1 MLDEMRVN
9 DEQLNASDIRQL
21 ENADEIAHFFAKLRY
36 NTDIRRPIPL
46 DAVAYANTQDLKMQ
60 IHHHELIA
68 TDTDEDIRIYLFE
81 VRSVTAKLRNELARG
96 FLKTNDTKVLLV
108 LTADYEDIEFVYLER
123 SDPQKTKRKGLSLK
137 ITIRP
142 IPLTVKRLKP
152 DSVALRVLKRFTFTE
167 EDSDYQWEKLR
178 SAYMLAEWSEEYFNN
193 RALFSDYYLKE
204 RLTDP
209 RITSEWNEDVKP
221 IGREVFGH
229 LTSARK
235 NYTRQTENVIRK
247 GLFEPTFKLLGFDF
261 AEKKPGSS
269 SAEDADYLLYAPD
282 NKDKPIAAALTYVW
296 NRNLDDVDESRELE
310 EEKGGTPFE
319 IPGAMVVSLLEKQVA
334 PWVIVTN
341 GKLWRLYSSTASNKA
356 TNYYEIDLE
365 EAIAAND
372 QITALKYWWLMFR
385 REAFMGFLDELLKNS
400 ADYAKELGDRLK
412 DRVFVEIFP
421 QFAKGFIADMRAQ
434 GVKESA
440 IDLDTVFS
448 GTMTFLYR
456 LMFTLYAES
465 LELVPIN
472 EVQGY
477 RELSMYRMKGEIA
490 EAGGAVL
497 DEAPDKLSKH
507 YKANSTELYGRLS
520 RLFTVIDAGSDE
532 LNMPT
537 YNGGLFSQETDSG
550 KFLASY
556 GIPDRLLALGLD
568 RLTRDIDTKTQALAF
583 IDFKSL
589 GVRQLGSIYEGL
601 LEFKLKIATE
611 ALAVTKEKGKE
622 VYQPAKKVKKPLATL
637 AKGDV
642 YLENDKQERKATGS
656 YYTPDYIVKYIVRHT
671 VGPVLDGKFEK
682 LTPRLRQAQKSYRD
696 HVKVVE
702 ARNRSLPEGQQSP
715 DLFWNN
721 PDMRQLVDDCLN
733 VRVLDP
739 AMGSGHFL
747 VEVVDYTSN
756 RLINF
761 LNGWTENPVW
771 NFIDQTRQ
779 DILDD
784 MERQHVSIDPDRLT
798 RVSLLKRAVL
808 KRCIYGVDL
817 NQMAVELAKVSL
829 WLDAFTLGA
838 PLSFLD
844 HHLKHGNSLIGARVA
859 AVQKALEGQQTL
871 FSQNK
876 FAGVMLATDLMRQVS
891 YLSDNTIT
899 QARASAQAYRSARDH
914 LAPYKRVL
922 DVYTSRW
929 FGNAPIAGRRGSTG
943 IDVTVEF
950 LQRNDTQAWLEDPHK
965 PENRLPAD
973 DYMQAGLVAKT
984 ALQAAEEKRFFHWE
998 LEFPEVFF
1006 APSKPGGQDVQLKE
1020 DGGFDAVVGNP
1031 PYVRGGQLEIDREFL
1046 EQQYESQHSSADL
1059 YVYFIERSYQLIGVG
1074 YLGLITANKFMKS
1087 QYGQPLRDF
1096 LVANTRLESIVD
1108 FGEQRV
1114 FQDAATDPSIIVAS
1128 KNNPESLIPFTQIK
1142 NLRFTSLTEVVN
1154 STAIVVPIEAFNGS
1168 SWSPID
1174 KESYEIFEKIKQVG
1188 DPLEMVVG
1196 TTIRRGIVTGLNEAF
1211 IITQDDYDK
1220 LAAQDKRNAEILKPF
1235 IGGEQI
1241 RRYEINSNQSYLIL
1255 TQVGID
1261 INRYQAVYEHLSQ
1274 FREKLEKRWDKGNHW
1289 WELRPCDYYDEF
1301 EQPKI
1306 FYPDISMTSR
1316 FVLDT
1321 EGYFSNNSG
1330 YFFQTPSLYILAIIN
1345 SNLIWSFLKTI
1356 STTLGDAEQGGRL
1369 RLFTQTVEQLPIF
1382 KINFTT
1388 PQAERERLT
1397 QQITGAYSIGDNTGV
1412 LQRVQAVLSANQTD
1426 VVHDVLAH
1434 LAQSMIDL
1442 NKQKQAEVGRFLA
1455 WLEKQLRIQAKNDGS
1470 TGIDSLTGKTIIQG
1484 YLGDYQKG
1492 EGETSWADF
1501 LYRLHQNRNRFA
1513 VSLADVEGE
1522 IQIEYEKSLA
1532 TLMPIKQDLARTDA
1546 LIDKIVYRLYGLT
1559 DAEIE
1564 LIERPQYEQAL
1575 SEAKARVVGDK
1586 TIKDDEVKIEKIA
1599 EGILPA
1605 AKHYFERVEP
1615 HEVEAMLDTELPNW
1629 RNLPPDAPTF
1639 LLTGDYNLRSMLEHM
1654 DFSSS
1659 VIPYTKA
1666 VEVVLHKNV
1675 FEPFRHS
1682 HTDGDCRNSFLQA
1695 FMRGEKDLTLGS
1707 YMIILSS
1714 SKEEALRRFIAQTLG
1729 EITPLV
1735 QVLNDGQVRDI
1746 RNKAAHDEV
1755 LTRAEARQVRAWALG
1770 ILGMV

>member
-9 DEQLNASDIRQL
+9 DEQLDSSDIRQL

-36 NTDIRRPIPL
+36 DVDIRRTIPL
-46 DAVAYANTQDLKMQ
+46 DATAYANTQDLKMQ
-60 IHHHELIA
+60 IRHHELIA
-68 TDTDEDIRIYLFE
+68 TDTEDEDIRIYLFE

-96 FLKTNDTKVLLV
+96 FLKTNDAKVLLV

-142 IPLTVKRLKP
+142 IPLTVNRLKP

-221 IGREVFGH
+221 IGREVFRH

-235 NYTRQTENVIRK
+235 NYTRKTEDVIRK

-269 SAEDADYLLYAPD
+269 SAEEADYLLYTPD
-282 NKDKPIAAALTYVW
+282 NKEQPIAAALTYVW

-310 EEKGGTPFE
+310 EDKGGTPFE
-319 IPGAMVVSLLEKQVA
+319 IPGAMVVSLLEAQVA

-385 REAFMGFLDELLKNS
+385 REAFTGFLDELLKNS

-421 QFAKGFIADMRAQ
+421 QFAKGFIADMRTQ
-434 GVKESA
+434 GVKETD

-490 EAGGAVL
+490 ENGGTVL
-497 DEAPDKLSKH
+497 DESPDKLSKH

-520 RLFTVIDAGSDE
+520 DLFTVIDEGSDE

-556 GIPDRLLALGLD
+556 GIPDRFLALGLD

-601 LEFKLKIATE
+601 LEFKLKIASE

-622 VYQPAKKVKKPLATL
+622 VYQPAKKL
-637 AKGDV
+637 KGKTKTSIVIAVDKNEA
-642 YLENDKQERKATGS
+642 YLENDRQERRATGS

-671 VGPVLDGKFEK
+671 VGPVLDRKFAE
-682 LTPRLRQAQKSYRD
+682 LENRLRDAQKGYRD
-696 HVKVVE
+696 YAKLVE
-702 ARNRSLPEGQQSP
+702 ARRKSSGKEESP
-715 DLFWNN
+715 AAYWNN
-721 PDMRQLVDDCLN
+721 PEMQNLVDDCLN

-756 RLINF
+756 RLIDF
-761 LNGWTENPVW
+761 LNGWTENPIW

-784 MERQHVSIDPDRLT
+784 MERQHVSIDADRLT
-798 RVSLLKRAVL
+798 RVALLKRAVL

-859 AVQKALEGQQTL
+859 EVQEALKGQQTL

-891 YLSDNTIT
+891 YLSDNTIEQT
-899 QARASAQAYRSARDH
+899 RKSAQAYRDARDH

-929 FGNAPIAGRRGSTG
+929 FGNAPIAGKRGSQGTDIT
-943 IDVTVEF
+943 IDF
-950 LQRNDTQAWLEDPHK
+950 LQRDDTQAWLEDPRK

-973 DYMQAGLVAKT
+973 DYMQAGLIAKT

-1006 APSKPGGQDVQLKE
+1006 APSKPGGQDVQLKQ

-1031 PYVRGGQLEIDREFL
+1031 PYSSKLSSETKELIPMFNLVSFRCDPFAFFVEKGLLLTRHGGYYGQIVPVTWTGNAYYQDIREYLFTTNSL
-1046 EQQYESQHSSADL
+1046 D
-1059 YVYFIERSYQLIGVG
+1059 QLIIFD
-1074 YLGLITANKFMKS
+1074 GLVFEDANV
-1087 QYGQPLRDF
+1087 D
-1096 LVANTRLESIVD
+1096 TSIIISSPHSILK
-1108 FGEQRV
+1108 RV
-1114 FQDAATDPSIIVAS
+1114 FKLSIA
-1128 KNNPESLIPFTQIK
+1128 NPNPEMHRNSLEKPY
-1142 NLRFTSLTEVVN
+1142 SVVEL
-1154 STAIVVPIEAFNGS
+1154 SERWDIAPIVVPGWDELMLKLYKQSTRLGEIAKHISLGLRVS
-1168 SWSPID
+1168 SVEDDTSLQRT
-1174 KESYEIFEKIKQVG
+1174 EKFP
-1188 DPLEMVVG
+1188 DPLFLGNNIE
-1196 TTIRRGIVTGLNEAF
+1196 
-1211 IITQDDYDK
+1211 
-1220 LAAQDKRNAEILKPF
+1220 
-1235 IGGEQI
+1235 
-1241 RRYEINSNQSYLIL
+1241 RYEPLDADLFFNSSKVKI
-1255 TQVGID
+1255 VGGTK
-1261 INRYQAVYEHLSQ
+1261 NPEVY
-1274 FREKLEKRWDKGNHW
+1274 NT
-1289 WELRPCDYYDEF
+1289 
-1301 EQPKI
+1301 QPKI
-1306 FYPDISMTSR
+1306 LLQSIRNLSLQRRLIPSLDTVSVHFGGNVVGIILDDEVELNIYFILALLASNLHNSFFAKR
-1316 FVLDT
+1316 FV
-1321 EGYFSNNSG
+1321 
-1330 YFFQTPSLYILAIIN
+1330 
-1345 SNLIWSFLKTI
+1345 TI
-1356 STTLGDAEQGGRL
+1356 SLTSTFLSEIPIRRIDFTTAQGER
-1369 RLFTQTVEQLPIF
+1369 EQL
-1382 KINFTT
+1382 T
-1388 PQAERERLT
+1388 E
-1397 QQITGAYSIGDNTGV
+1397 QITGAYSIGDNAGV
-1412 LQRVQAVLSANQTD
+1412 LKRVQAVLADEKSD

-1434 LAQSMIDL
+1434 LAQRMIDL
-1442 NKQKQAEVGRFLA
+1442 NKSKQAEVGRFLV
-1455 WLEKQLRIQAKNDGS
+1455 WLESKLRIQPKNDGL
-1470 TGIDSLTGKTIIQG
+1470 TGIDSLGGKTIIQG

-1492 EGETSWADF
+1492 EGELSWDDF

-1513 VSLADVEGE
+1513 VSLSDVEGE
-1522 IQIEYEKSLA
+1522 IQIEFEKSLE
-1532 TLMPIKQDLARTDA
+1532 TLIPIKRDLARTDA

-1559 DAEIE
+1559 DEEIE

-1575 SEAKARVVGDK
+1575 ADAKAQVVGDEK
-1586 TIKDDEVKIEKIA
+1586 IDDEEKIEKIA

-1605 AKHYFERVEP
+1605 AKRFFERVEP
-1615 HEVEAMLDTELPNW
+1615 HEVEAVLDSELPNW
-1629 RNLPPDAPTF
+1629 RNLPPDAPVF
-1639 LLTGDYNLRSMLEHM
+1639 LLTGDYNLRSLPEHM

-1666 VEVVLHKNV
+1666 VEVVLHKQV
-1675 FEPFRHS
+1675 FEPFRNSHS
-1682 HTDGDCRNSFLQA
+1682 DGDCHNSFLQA

-1714 SKEEALRRFIAQTLG
+1714 SRETALRRFMGRSLSDVEGMVTI
-1729 EITPLV
+1729 
-1735 QVLNDGQVRDI
+1735 LNDEAMRDV

-1755 LTRAEARQVRAWALG
+1755 LTRDEARQARVWALG

>member
-9 DEQLNASDIRQL
+9 DEQLDSSDIRQL

-36 NTDIRRPIPL
+36 DVDIRRTIPL
-46 DAVAYANTQDLKMQ
+46 DATAYANTQDLKMQ
-60 IHHHELIA
+60 IRHHELIA
-68 TDTDEDIRIYLFE
+68 TDTEDEDIRIYLFE

-96 FLKTNDTKVLLV
+96 FLKTNDAKVLLV

-123 SDPQKTKRKGLSLK
+123 SDPQKTRRKGLSLK

-142 IPLTVKRLKP
+142 IPLTVNRLKP

-221 IGREVFGH
+221 IGREVFRH
-229 LTSARK
+229 LSSARK
-235 NYTRQTENVIRK
+235 NYTRKTEDVIRK

-261 AEKKPGSS
+261 TEKKPGSS
-269 SAEDADYLLYAPD
+269 SAEEADYLLYAPD
-282 NKDKPIAAALTYVW
+282 NKEQPIAAVLTYVW

-310 EEKGGTPFE
+310 EDKGGTPFE
-319 IPGAMVVSLLEKQVA
+319 IPGAMVVSLLEAQVA
-334 PWVIVTN
+334 PWMIVTN

-385 REAFMGFLDELLKNS
+385 REAFTGFLDELLKNS

-434 GVKESA
+434 GVKEA
-440 IDLDTVFS
+440 DIDLDTVFS

-490 EAGGAVL
+490 DNGGTVL
-497 DEAPDKLSKH
+497 DESPDKLRVQ
-507 YKANSTELYGRLS
+507 YKANSTDLYGRLS
-520 RLFTVIDAGSDE
+520 QLFTVIDEGSDD

-556 GIPDRLLALGLD
+556 GIPDRFLALGLD

-601 LEFKLKIATE
+601 LEFKLKIARE
-611 ALAVTKEKGKE
+611 PLAVTKEKGKE

-637 AKGDV
+637 AKGEV

-671 VGPVLDGKFEK
+671 VGPVLDRKFAE
-682 LTPRLRQAQKSYRD
+682 LESRLHNAQKGYRD
-696 HVKVVE
+696 YAKLVE
-702 ARNRSLPEGQQSP
+702 ARRKSSGKEESP
-715 DLFWNN
+715 AVYWNN
-721 PDMRQLVDDCLN
+721 PEMQNLVDDCLN

-756 RLINF
+756 RLIDF

-784 MERQHVSIDPDRLT
+784 MERQHVSIDSDRLT

-859 AVQKALEGQQTL
+859 EVQEALKGQQTL

-891 YLSDNTIT
+891 YLSDNTIEQT
-899 QARASAQAYRSARDH
+899 RKSAQAYRDARDH

-929 FGNAPIAGRRGSTG
+929 FGNAPIAGKRGSQGTDIT
-943 IDVTVEF
+943 IDF
-950 LQRNDTQAWLEDPHK
+950 LQRNDTQAWLEDPRK

-973 DYMQAGLVAKT
+973 DYMKAGLIAKT
-984 ALQAAEEKRFFHWE
+984 ALNAAEEKHFFHWE

-1006 APSKPGGQDVQLKE
+1006 APSKPGGQDVQLKK

-1031 PYVRGGQLEIDREFL
+1031 PYGRYGLLSDQEKDFIRDGNLAFGSADTAEAFMSFVPKITASNRVGMIVPKVFTYVVNWSGIREQLRFSGVTFIADVSQAFPDVLYEQVIYGAGYSENVKIGVATGENIVELHDAKLENFTSSLFPIYLDGNNEIIFDTIQQQAVKLGEVYEYWYGKGGAVPKLTNSPTAYKVVQGRDIARYTEHDNQAIYLSAKNLSANEIDTSKKRKLIVQDIVAHVTKPIPRIILMATLDDEQRLPLNTVTCVAEIEHHKYSL
-1046 EQQYESQHSSADL
+1046 EYCLAVLNSNFCSWYVYHFIFNCAIRTMHFMPGYIERTPIPRIDFTTSAD
-1059 YVYFIERSYQLIGVG
+1059 
-1074 YLGLITANKFMKS
+1074 
-1087 QYGQPLRDF
+1087 
-1096 LVANTRLESIVD
+1096 
-1108 FGEQRV
+1108 
-1114 FQDAATDPSIIVAS
+1114 
-1128 KNNPESLIPFTQIK
+1128 
-1142 NLRFTSLTEVVN
+1142 
-1154 STAIVVPIEAFNGS
+1154 
-1168 SWSPID
+1168 
-1174 KESYEIFEKIKQVG
+1174 
-1188 DPLEMVVG
+1188 
-1196 TTIRRGIVTGLNEAF
+1196 
-1211 IITQDDYDK
+1211 
-1220 LAAQDKRNAEILKPF
+1220 
-1235 IGGEQI
+1235 
-1241 RRYEINSNQSYLIL
+1241 
-1255 TQVGID
+1255 
-1261 INRYQAVYEHLSQ
+1261 
-1274 FREKLEKRWDKGNHW
+1274 
-1289 WELRPCDYYDEF
+1289 
-1301 EQPKI
+1301 
-1306 FYPDISMTSR
+1306 
-1316 FVLDT
+1316 
-1321 EGYFSNNSG
+1321 
-1330 YFFQTPSLYILAIIN
+1330 
-1345 SNLIWSFLKTI
+1345 
-1356 STTLGDAEQGGRL
+1356 
-1369 RLFTQTVEQLPIF
+1369 
-1382 KINFTT
+1382 
-1388 PQAERERLT
+1388 ERERLT
-1397 QQITGAYSIGDNTGV
+1397 GQITGAYSIGDNAGV
-1412 LQRVQAVLSANQTD
+1412 LKRVQEVLGANQSD
-1426 VVHDVLAH
+1426 VAHDVLAH
-1434 LAQSMIDL
+1434 LAQRMIDL
-1442 NKQKQAEVGRFLA
+1442 NKEKQAEVGRFLA
-1455 WLEKQLRIQAKNDGS
+1455 WLEDALTPPAPSPTRSALVEGELKSPSPLVESKSASPLAPRGRGDLGVRGQRGS
-1470 TGIDSLTGKTIIQG
+1470 LIDTFTGKTIIQG
-1484 YLGDYQKG
+1484 YLGDYQKS
-1492 EGETSWADF
+1492 EGETSWDDF

-1513 VSLADVEGE
+1513 VSLSDVEGE
-1522 IQIEYEKSLA
+1522 IQIEFEKSLE
-1532 TLMPIKQDLARTDA
+1532 TLIPIKRDLARTDA

-1575 SEAKARVVGDK
+1575 ADAKAQVVGDEK
-1586 TIKDDEVKIEKIA
+1586 IDDEEKIEKIA

-1605 AKHYFERVEP
+1605 AKRFFDRVEP
-1615 HEVEAMLDTELPNW
+1615 HEVEAVLDSELPNW
-1629 RNLPPDAPTF
+1629 RSLPPDAPVF
-1639 LLTGDYNLRSMLEHM
+1639 LLTGDYNLRSLPEHM

-1666 VEVVLHKNV
+1666 VEVVLHKQV
-1675 FEPFRHS
+1675 FEPFRNSHS
-1682 HTDGDCRNSFLQA
+1682 DGDCRNSFLQA

-1714 SKEEALRRFIAQTLG
+1714 SRETALRNFMGRSLSDVEG
-1729 EITPLV
+1729 LITI
-1735 QVLNDGQVRDI
+1735 LNDEAMRDV

-1755 LTRAEARQVRAWALG
+1755 LTRDEARQARMWALG